1 MTSPTVRTYEE
12 TDHDAVVAL
21 WSKVFPNEPP
31 WNQSQNLIRL
41 KLTVQPQLFF
51 VCILDQQLVG
61 TTIAGFDGVR
71 GWLHKVGI
79 SPNYR
84 GQGIAH
90 QLMQAAEEG
99 LTQMGCHKLN
109 LQVQAGNDT
118 AIKFYSDAGYQIE
131 DRVSMSKRITPIS

>member
-21 WSKVFPNEPP
+21 WSKLFPNEPP

-79 SPNYR
+79 SPNYG
-84 GQGIAH
+84 GQGIAR

-99 LTQMGCHKLN
+99 LAQLGCHKIN
-109 LQVQAGNDT
+109 LQVRAGNDT
-118 AIKFYSDAGYQIE
+118 AIKIYSDAGYQIE
-131 DRVSMSKRITPIS
+131 DRVSMSKRITPNS